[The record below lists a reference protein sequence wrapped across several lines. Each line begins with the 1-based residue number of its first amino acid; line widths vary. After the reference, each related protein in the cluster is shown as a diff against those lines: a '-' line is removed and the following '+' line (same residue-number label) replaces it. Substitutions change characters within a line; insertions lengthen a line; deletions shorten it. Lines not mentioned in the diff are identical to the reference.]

1 MKRLSEVFRKYD
13 SLFNEVINTR
23 SEALKALEKSDYRQG
38 SKTWEEK
45 YAAAQNIYNDKMVEL
60 KEAGLDEIK
69 AIFEETNKK
78 VDAFVLEPTPADF
91 LATLEAIKVLDNI
104 TEEEAK
110 VLFDKY
116 KGNYLAA
123 RALSEYLHNEK
134 GYFTVKM
141 PPLDKIKKELESDY
155 EQAKQFFIEYKTNE
169 YRTKLFITKTE
180 NPWDKEA
187 EKVEE
192 FLGGNVL
199 AIVEE

>member
-13 SLFNEVINTR
+13 SLFTAVINTR
-23 SEALKALEKSDYRQG
+23 SEALKALENSDFREG

-45 YAAAQNIYNDKMVEL
+45 YEAAQNIYNEKMAEL
-60 KEAGLDEIK
+60 KETGLAEVK
-69 AIFEETNKK
+69 TIFEEVNKK
-78 VDAFVLEPTPADF
+78 VDAFVMEPVPADF
-91 LATLEAIKVLDNI
+91 LSTLEGIKVLDNI
-104 TEEEAK
+104 TEHEAK
-110 VLFDKY
+110 ALFEKY

-123 RALSEYLHNEK
+123 RALSEYLHKEK

-141 PPLDKIKKELESDY
+141 PPLDEIKKDLEIDY
-155 EQAKQFFIEYKTNE
+155 EQARQFFVEYKTDE
-169 YRTKLFITKTE
+169 YRTKLFIVKNE

-187 EKVEE
+187 EKVEA